1 MLAAYESEQILQH
14 LSKHSQL
21 SVNEIAEDLELELE
35 EVAESLEELRQL
47 KKVVEIYEVMNGYI
61 WSAL

>member
-14 LSKHSQL
+14 LSKHPQL